1 MFIQYHAADY
11 DTASRRAR
19 QRWADNIDRL
29 LADSPADR
37 PALRQVYDI
46 LVDPRVEVQNGD
58 LHELVRVLRDG
69 SVPVDITQSLDA
81 FVASYAHP
89 A

>member
-11 DTASRRAR
+11 ETASRRAR

-37 PALRQVYDI
+37 PTLRQVHDI
-46 LVDPRVEVQNGD
+46 LVDPRVEVQTSD

-69 SVPVDITQSLDA
+69 SVPANRTEPLDA
-81 FVASYAHP
+81 FVASYADP